1 MSDEIIGTLKY
12 LIAVMIVIA
21 CVLAMVMIFFVG
33 AFEGLSRVR
42 L

>member
-12 LIAVMIVIA
+12 LLAVMIVIA
-21 CVLAMVMIFFVG
+21 CVLAMVMIFFGG

-42 L
+42 P

>member
-21 CVLAMVMIFFVG
+21 YVLAMVMIFFG
-33 AFEGLSRVR
+33 E
-42 L
+42 